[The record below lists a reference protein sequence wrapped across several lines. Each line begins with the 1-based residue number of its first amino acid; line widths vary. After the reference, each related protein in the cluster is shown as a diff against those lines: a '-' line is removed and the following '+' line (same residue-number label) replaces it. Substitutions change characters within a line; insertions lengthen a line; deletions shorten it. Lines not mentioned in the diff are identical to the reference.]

1 MAIEMRKTRVLMD
14 KPILVEQAILDKS
27 KELIYEFW
35 YEYLKPKYKEK
46 IKLLYMDTDSFVLEI
61 ETDDFYKDTKDDLK
75 EWVDTSKY
83 NKDMVLP
90 KGYAKNASVNKKVI
104 GKMKDELDKGYMREF
119 IALSPKIYAYE
130 QVKVDKTLSVK
141 KKLEV
146 LVKHL
151 LKRH

>member
-1 MAIEMRKTRVLMD
+1 MRKTRVLMD
-14 KPILVEQAILDKS
+14 KRILVEQAVLDKS

-90 KGYAKNASVNKKVI
+90 KEYAKNASVNKKVI

-119 IALSPKIYAYE
+119 IALSPKVYAYE

-146 LVKHL
+146 LVKQL